1 MRWLCAF
8 MHDPHTGIVH
18 AAQAELHL
26 YELQTFAG
34 HDEGA
39 RAADREADV
48 QRMRARW
55 ADVCADD
62 PFCNPNLS
70 LLPGSDWR
78 LAVPP
83 RT

>member
-1 MRWLCAF
+1 MCAF

-18 AAQAELHL
+18 AAQAELHRH
-26 YELQTFAG
+26 ELQTFAG

-39 RAADREADV
+39 READV

-55 ADVCADD
+55 ADPCADD
-62 PFCNPNLS
+62 PFCDPNQS
-70 LLPGSDWR
+70 LLPGRDWR

-83 RT
+83 RI